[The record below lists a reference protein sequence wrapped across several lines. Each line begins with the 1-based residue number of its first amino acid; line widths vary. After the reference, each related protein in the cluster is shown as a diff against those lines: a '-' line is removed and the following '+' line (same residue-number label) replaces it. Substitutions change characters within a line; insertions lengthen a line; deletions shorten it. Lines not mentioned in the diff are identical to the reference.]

1 MRHSLFVVLIGVIV
15 WSAATAQVETQAPG
29 ARACALRQPTM
40 PRQMGFG
47 IVIRFQTPDAARADI
62 PNREARLGG
71 SIDPRYLNDQRAVVR
86 QDNGKVQIF
95 DVPQGLMVRVGE
107 RVRVIGSYRSK
118 DFPCSYIPILITPGA
133 VS

>member
-1 MRHSLFVVLIGVIV
+1 MRHSLFVVLIGLVV
-15 WSAATAQVETQAPG
+15 SSAATAQIETQAPR
-29 ARACALRQPTM
+29 ARACALRQPAT

-47 IVIRFQTPDAARADI
+47 TVIRFQTPDAARADI

-71 SIDPRYLNDQRAVVR
+71 AIDPRYLNDQRAVVR

-95 DVPQGLMVRVGE
+95 DVPQGLTVRVGE

-118 DFPCSYIPILITPGA
+118 ASPCSYIPILITPGA

>member
-1 MRHSLFVVLIGVIV
+1 MRYSLYIVLIGLGV
-15 WSAATAQVETQAPG
+15 WSTATAQIEAQVPST
-29 ARACALRQPTM
+29 RACALRQPAT

-47 IVIRFQTPDAARADI
+47 KVIRFQTPDAARADI

-71 SIDPRYLNDQRAVVR
+71 AIDPRYVDDQRAVVR
-86 QDNGKVQIF
+86 QDNGKVQVF
-95 DVPQGLMVRVGE
+95 DVPQGMTVRVGE

-118 DFPCSYIPILITPGA
+118 AFPCSYIPILITPEV